1 MTSMV
6 RSGASDVGSCHLVW
20 DIASAGCSDGRGDDL
35 RGKEEQQRRSQSS
48 CVRQVPSRLSVE
60 TPIFFLGCYS
70 LIVFLSLFL
79 SLLFIHLYSH
89 IVQSNLHDTY
99 DLIRSHHVYFSRPA
113 QGYRHRTSPH
123 HCPFHYHRDQER
135 RASITFAFKSRIN

>member
-1 MTSMV
+1 MGT
-6 RSGASDVGSCHLVW
+6 G
-20 DIASAGCSDGRGDDL
+20 GRGDDL

-70 LIVFLSLFL
+70 LIVFLFLSLFL
-79 SLLFIHLYSH
+79 LHSSLLSH
-89 IVQSNLHDTY
+89 RSIKLPRYTY

-113 QGYRHRTSPH
+113 QGYRHRMSPH
-123 HCPFHYHRDQER
+123 HCPSHYDRD
-135 RASITFAFKSRIN
+135 